1 MTTLKVLIA
10 EGNPDES
17 LPVQRTI
24 EVDINKMPGMH
35 IDVEV
40 VSSLA
45 AALSKGAKGA
55 DIHAILLYLDLKD
68 ATPDEIIAAIPDL
81 ETPVIVVL
89 DAPDPALQARIRTLD
104 AQVMVKCLTRHSDV
118 CTFIINCLTK
128 GLVKA
133 SKNLPED

>member
-1 MTTLKVLIA
+1 MITLKVLIA

-24 EVDINKMPGMH
+24 EVSINQMPGIH
-35 IDVEV
+35 IDIEV

-45 AALSKGAKGA
+45 AVREKGPKGA

-68 ATPDEIIAAIPDL
+68 ATQDEIIAAIPDL

-89 DAPDPALQARIRTLD
+89 DAPDPTLQAKIRTLE
-104 AQVMVKCLTRHSDV
+104 AQVMVKSLTRHSDV
-118 CTFIINCLTK
+118 CTFIINGLTK

-133 SKNLPED
+133 SKKLPDE